1 MSRIFDVWLSGA
13 PWSWFV
19 LAIAL
24 LILELFTGTTYLLWI
39 AVGAG
44 ATGVIL
50 LGFDVAWQAQLGLFA
65 VLTFAVTIAGRRF
78 LRPGWLKSDQPDL
91 NEGLARVAGR
101 TAFAVADFA
110 GGVGR
115 VRLDDTV
122 WGAHV
127 EGGAPVRAGE
137 QVTVTGMEGATL
149 QVRRPS

>member
-1 MSRIFDVWLSGA
+1 MTRILEVWLSGA
-13 PWSWFV
+13 PWTWFV

-39 AVGAG
+39 AVASA

-65 VLTFAVTIAGRRF
+65 VLTFAVAIAGRRF
-78 LRPGWLKSDQPDL
+78 LRPGWLRSDQPDL

-110 GGVGR
+110 AGVGR
-115 VRLDDTV
+115 VKLDDTV
-122 WGAHV
+122 WGARAADG
-127 EGGAPVRAGE
+127 EPIRAGE
-137 QVTVTGMEGATL
+137 ALTVTGMEGSTL
-149 QVRRPS
+149 QVRRAP